1 MHAFQNG
8 IAIRN
13 DFWHTGHVLKFASYR
28 ITGIALLWLALCLPA
43 FGRSTEISVTP
54 RSLNQSAFLFSVTNE
69 PATNGLAFHVTI
81 TAKNPPILPESI
93 VNLASASSS
102 DDGRS
107 RQISPEQPEP
117 SVTLTKSDRVWLADI
132 IVPKELM
139 ADTNLC
145 LLFSVPV
152 YAVFQDGKRMRM
164 PSGELYEIK
173 LRDFVRK

>member
-8 IAIRN
+8 VAIRN
-13 DFWHTGHVLKFASYR
+13 DFWQTGPVLKFATCR
-28 ITGIALLWLALCLPA
+28 IAGIALLWLALCLPA
-43 FGRSTEISVTP
+43 FGLSTEISVTP
-54 RSLNQSAFLFSVTNE
+54 QSLDQGAFLFSITNQ

-81 TAKNPPILPESI
+81 TAKNPPILPDSI

-107 RQISPEQPEP
+107 RQISPAQPEP
-117 SVTLTKSDRVWLADI
+117 PVTLTKSDRVWLADI

-145 LLFSVPV
+145 LLFTVPV
-152 YAVFQDGKRMRM
+152 YDIRQDGTRMRM
-164 PSGELYEIK
+164 PADEFYEIK